1 MPAPA
6 STSRSAELSQASSES
21 IFPRGYLTSFLL
33 TVSIFFIW
41 GMSNNLTDILV
52 QQFRKTFELNLLE
65 AQLVQ
70 TANFLAYAVMA
81 TPAAFLI
88 RRFGYRAGL
97 VTGLVSFATGML
109 MFWPAAIIGRYAPFL
124 ISIFIVGCGASILE
138 TAANPLIAQ
147 FGSSDTS
154 EERLNFAQA
163 FNPPGTI
170 TGVLVG
176 TWFIFSGVEKTK
188 TQVAA
193 MRAQGTY
200 AAYLHAEVLR
210 VVPTYII
217 LGAIVLILAFLISRS
232 GFPARLDSN
241 EEAGPGGPRAA
252 YRRLLRTPSLLA
264 AILAMF
270 VYNGAQVSTWS
281 NLIPYLRLYTPLS
294 DRGAGYWL
302 TGTLVALALGRIVST
317 PLMRVFNPALMIAA
331 YAVVNIM
338 LLTVGIVHPGYAG
351 AGAILV
357 TSFFMSLM
365 YPTIF
370 ALGVKGLGPDTK
382 LAGSLLVMAIVGGAV
397 FPPLVGLV
405 ARLTGSLAVGY
416 TVPLSGYVV
425 IAAYGFFVR
434 SRAVPVTSSSLIA

>member
-1 MPAPA
+1 
-6 STSRSAELSQASSES
+6 
-21 IFPRGYLTSFLL
+21 
-33 TVSIFFIW
+33 
-41 GMSNNLTDILV
+41 MSNNLTDILV
-52 QQFRKTFELNLLE
+52 QQFRKTFELNLVE

-70 TANFLAYAVMA
+70 TSNFLAYAVMA

-97 VTGLVSFATGML
+97 VTGLVSFGTGML
-109 MFWPAAIIGRYAPFL
+109 MFWPAAVIGRYAPFL
-124 ISIFIVGCGASILE
+124 IAIFVVGCGASILE
-138 TAANPLIAQ
+138 TAANPLVAQ

-188 TQVAA
+188 TQIATMTA
-193 MRAQGTY
+193 ENTY

-210 VVPTYII
+210 VVPTYMI
-217 LGAIVLILAFLISRS
+217 LGAIVLVLAFLISLLS
-232 GFPARLDSN
+232 FPALLDSN
-241 EEAGPGGPRAA
+241 EDAGPGQWRAA
-252 YRRLLRTPSLLA
+252 YGRLLRTPSLLA

-294 DRGAGYWL
+294 ERGAGYWL

-317 PLMRVFNPALMIAA
+317 PLMRIFNPALMVAA
-331 YAVVNIM
+331 YALVNI
-338 LLTVGIVHPGYAG
+338 LLVSVGIVHPGYAG
-351 AGAILV
+351 AGAILLS
-357 TSFFMSLM
+357 SFFMSLM

-405 ARLTGSLAVGY
+405 ARITGSLAVGY
-416 TVPLSGYVV
+416 TVPLVGYIV

-434 SRAVPVTSSSLIA
+434 SKAVHAVPANAIAS